1 MNIRE
6 TKDGKYLYLD
16 PAAFANDFA
25 ADLPKDDAAFLAR
38 SQVFASKEAFSA
50 KVEDSAWKT
59 KQSWSMV
66 VTEDRSINSELEREM
81 AKRAGIKWWSGNL
94 DRH

>member
-1 MNIRE
+1 
-6 TKDGKYLYLD
+6 
-16 PAAFANDFA
+16 
-25 ADLPKDDAAFLAR
+25 
-38 SQVFASKEAFSA
+38 
-50 KVEDSAWKT
+50 
-59 KQSWSMV
+59 MV